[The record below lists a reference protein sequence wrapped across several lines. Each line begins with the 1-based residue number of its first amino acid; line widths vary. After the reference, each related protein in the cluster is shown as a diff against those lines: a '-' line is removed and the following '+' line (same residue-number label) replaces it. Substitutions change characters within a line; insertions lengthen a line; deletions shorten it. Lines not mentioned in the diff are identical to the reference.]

1 MFNRRQMIA
10 SAGAAAGM
18 ALLGGTRSFAE
29 TVSLG
34 FENGD
39 RQLVTYPGKRPL
51 LRLSARPPQLETPF
65 AVFNDGIL
73 TPNDAFF
80 VRYHLADIP
89 TEIDPATF
97 RLDVGGKVAT
107 PLSLSLSDL
116 KSQFET
122 VDLVAVHQCSGNSRG
137 FSTPRVGGGQAGN
150 GLMGNARWTG
160 VSLKSVLEKAGI
172 QDGAIE
178 VAFDGLDGPVLAETP
193 DFTKSLDLEH
203 ATDGEVMLAWAMN
216 GEDLPWLNGF
226 PLRLVVP
233 GYYGTYWVKH
243 LNQITVRD
251 TTLDSFWMAKAYRIP
266 ANTCACV
273 DAGTKPAHTVPIA
286 RFNVRSFITN
296 VVNGDTVAAN
306 TPLALRG
313 IAFDGGYGITDVSL
327 SADGGQTWG
336 RAKLGEDFGKYSFRE
351 WTITLPVAAG
361 DVALMVRATN
371 RIGQSQPLDALWNPS
386 GYMRNVVE
394 TTHVTA
400 A

>member
-1 MFNRRQMIA
+1 MFNRRQIIA
-10 SAGAAAGM
+10 SAGAAAGFAM
-18 ALLGGTRSFAE
+18 LGGTQLLAE

-51 LRLSARPPQLETPF
+51 LGLSARPPQLETPF
-65 AVFNDGIL
+65 AVFNESLL

-89 TEIDPATF
+89 TEIDPETF
-97 RLDVGGKVAT
+97 RLAVGGKVET
-107 PLSLSLSDL
+107 SLSLSLSDL
-116 KSQFET
+116 KSQFDT

-137 FSTPRVGGGQAGN
+137 FTMPRVAGGQAGN

-160 VSLKSVLEKAGI
+160 VSLKSVLEKAGV

-178 VAFDGLDGPVLAETP
+178 VAFDGLDGPVLVETP
-193 DFTKSLDLEH
+193 DFTKALELEH
-203 ATDGEVMLAWAMN
+203 ALDGEVMLAWAMN

-233 GYYGTYWVKH
+233 GHYGTYWVKH

-251 TTLDSFWMAKAYRIP
+251 TALDSFWMAKAYRIP
-266 ANTCACV
+266 ANTCACIEP
-273 DAGTKPAHTVPIA
+273 GTIAAHTLPIA

-296 VVNGDTVAAN
+296 VVNGAKVAAN
-306 TPLALRG
+306 APLALRG
-313 IAFDGGYGITDVSL
+313 IAFDGGYGVSDVSL
-327 SADGGQTWG
+327 SADGGQTWN
-336 RAKLGEDFGKYSFRE
+336 RAKLGEDLGKYSFRE
-351 WTITLPVAAG
+351 WTIALPVGAG

>member
-51 LRLSARPPQLETPF
+51 LGLSARPPQLETPF

-73 TPNDAFF
+73 TPSDAFF

-89 TEIDPATF
+89 TEIDPETF
-97 RLDVGGKVAT
+97 RLAIGGKVTT
-107 PLSLSLSDL
+107 PLTLSLSDL

-160 VSLKSVLEKAGI
+160 VSLKSVLEKAGV

-178 VAFDGLDGPVLAETP
+178 VAFDGLDGPVLEETP
-193 DFTKSLDLEH
+193 DFTKS
-203 ATDGEVMLAWAMN
+203 G
-216 GEDLPWLNGF
+216 
-226 PLRLVVP
+226 
-233 GYYGTYWVKH
+233 K
-243 LNQITVRD
+243 
-251 TTLDSFWMAKAYRIP
+251 
-266 ANTCACV
+266 
-273 DAGTKPAHTVPIA
+273 
-286 RFNVRSFITN
+286 
-296 VVNGDTVAAN
+296 TVA
-306 TPLALRG
+306 L
-313 IAFDGGYGITDVSL
+313 
-327 SADGGQTWG
+327 
-336 RAKLGEDFGKYSFRE
+336 
-351 WTITLPVAAG
+351 
-361 DVALMVRATN
+361 
-371 RIGQSQPLDALWNPS
+371 
-386 GYMRNVVE
+386 
-394 TTHVTA
+394 
-400 A
+400 